1 MMMIIK
7 LFLVY
12 SSIIG
17 GFIRDSQSFADESNR
32 GLNTAATPAKRKN
45 LATCDGTSPGKPRG
59 INKSPASGILRSP
72 GGRAQIVGEI
82 SGKKGTMWRTVVPE
96 QADDNERR
104 GILTKRRKADS
115 VFASKK
121 AKGLFMSPEEKAAE
135 KANRA
140 ESNKDQYNKR

>member
-59 INKSPASGILRSP
+59 INESPASGILRSP

-82 SGKKGTMWRTVVPE
+82 SGKMGTMWRTVVPE
-96 QADDNERR
+96 QADDHERR
-104 GILTKRRKADS
+104 EILSKRRRADS
-115 VFASKK
+115 VFASKLV
-121 AKGLFMSPEEKAAE
+121 KGLFMTPEEKAAE
-135 KANRA
+135 KAKNAERKRA
-140 ESNKDQYNKR
+140 LRER

>member
-59 INKSPASGILRSP
+59 INESPASGILRSP

-135 KANRA
+135 KSKNAERA
-140 ESNKDQYNKR
+140 RARLKR